1 MKLSKIIKDLDVKVY
16 PAYADAEIETL
27 TKDSRDKVKNGLFFC
42 LRGTFDGHN
51 YVKEAIKNG
60 AVAIVT
66 EKLMPRLDCVQV
78 VTSDAR
84 LAYSYFSAA
93 FYGNPQEKLKII
105 GIVGTNGKTS
115 TANFI
120 YKLLTAHGK
129 RSAVVGTLGVEYGD
143 TVLAETLTT
152 PDPDYLF
159 KLFAS
164 FVESK
169 IEYAVMELSA
179 HAIWLKKTAAINFE
193 CMIFTNCTHDH
204 LDYFSDFYSYRKVKK
219 SAFSKTSRFFVVNT
233 DDPLGQ
239 EIYNENPKKTLTYGI
254 YTPADVFAINV
265 KESLNGLSFVLNM
278 FDMVFKTETSL
289 LGEFNVSN
297 LLAAACACFLCGIK
311 PEKIVKYI
319 GDLTPVSGRME
330 PVAEYNGAKIFIDY
344 AHTPDGLN
352 KSLSFIAAQTYG
364 ETFLVFGAGGNRDKQ
379 KRPIMG
385 KIAGDIADH
394 VFITSDNPRDE
405 SPEDIIR
412 DIEVGIKDLS
422 TDYVKI
428 PDRYSAISYAIER
441 LSKGDSLLI
450 AGKGAEEYQEV
461 KGKKLQFSDKSAV
474 LEIIVNL
481 TGNPQK
487 K

>member
-239 EIYNENPKKTLTYGI
+239 EIYNETPKKTLTYGI

-422 TDYVKI
+422 IDYVKI

>member
-254 YTPADVFAINV
+254 YTPADVFAINI

>member
-405 SPEDIIR
+405 SPDDIIR

-474 LEIIVNL
+474 LEIIGNL